1 VKFRIALIQMNSRG
15 DKEDNLG
22 RALAMVKEAGREGAD
37 LVCLPECFSYLGPQ
51 EDTPRHAEEIPG
63 PTTERLAQVAREYG
77 MYVHGGSIPET
88 SGAEGTVYNTTA
100 FLDRDGSLLETYRK
114 IHLFDVDLGVASYR
128 ESKVTLPGDRLVT
141 VTTKLGTIGLTICYD
156 LRFPELYRSLA
167 LAGARLIL
175 VPAAFTLYTGKD
187 HWEPLLRA
195 RAIENQVFIAA
206 PAQFGASEPGNMTYG
221 NSMVVDPW
229 GVPVARCSEREQ
241 ALMVTIDLDIVD
253 EVRAKVP
260 SWDHRV
266 PAIYDLG

>member
-1 VKFRIALIQMNSRG
+1 MNSREN
-15 DKEDNLG
+15 KEDNLE
-22 RALAMVKEAGREGAD
+22 RALFMMEQAGRDGAD
-37 LVCLPECFSYLGPQ
+37 LVCLPECFTYLGPQ
-51 EDTPRHAEEIPG
+51 RDMPRHAEEIPG
-63 PTTERLAQVAREYG
+63 PTTERLAQVARKHR
-77 MYVHGGSIPET
+77 MYVHGGSIPEI
-88 SGAEGTVYNTTA
+88 SGTGGMVYNTTV
-100 FLDRDGSLLETYRK
+100 FLDRDGTLLGTYRK
-114 IHLFDVDLGVASYR
+114 IHLFDVDLGVVSYR
-128 ESKVTLPGDRLVT
+128 ESDTTLPGNRLVT
-141 VTTKLGTIGLTICYD
+141 VTTGLGTIGLTICYD

-195 RAIENQVFIAA
+195 RAIENQVFVAA
-206 PAQFGASEPGNMTYG
+206 PAQLGTSEPGNITYG

-241 ALMVTIDLDIVD
+241 VLMATIDLDLID

-266 PAIYDLG
+266 PAVYDLG